1 MTRQKNISPPPAA
14 DVLRAAIDDIA
25 GRLAKL
31 PPATAPTSGHGW
43 YARHQARQAAAEEL
57 VGYLRR
63 EHGARVTLGATP
75 ERMRLHGIS
84 VSCTSGVA
92 NMIHAWLHKARTALS
107 QMGNAP

>member
-63 EHGARVTLGATP
+63 EHAARVTLGATP
-75 ERMRLHGIS
+75 ERMRLHGIT

-107 QMGNAP
+107 QMEDAP